1 MSSLV
6 KNVLLLFPNDSQYYR
21 CFLKLNGGVR
31 VELAARFTLLSVWCK
46 QSGWPVAGATLHLI
60 FCIHGAASS
69 TPTVIQPQTK
79 VLTDTDHA
87 VKEPQEEPQSRRSEA
102 GWSADLCCGVAPSWP
117 RAETQPQVLCHVSS
131 YIRGLLK
138 LCFTYDINLI
148 MSQVSREHQSLYRYT
163 EVDNKISRSW
173 KNI

>member
-1 MSSLV
+1 MAVSVLSLRRD
-6 KNVLLLFPNDSQYYR
+6 LR
-21 CFLKLNGGVR
+21 CCQFGVSNLGDR
-31 VELAARFTLLSVWCK
+31 SPGQHCIWYSAST
-46 QSGWPVAGATLHLI
+46 PLHLQ
-60 FCIHGAASS
+60 HLQ
-69 TPTVIQPQTK
+69 TPTVIQPQAK
-79 VLTDTDHA
+79 VLIGTDHA
-87 VKEPQEEPQSRRSEA
+87 VKEPQEEPQSWRSEA
-102 GWSADLCCGVAPSWP
+102 GRSADLCCGVAPSWP
-117 RAETQPQVLCHVSS
+117 SAATQPQVLCHISS